1 MSTDDGATA
10 PRPPERY
17 DVRVVLDGQE
27 AEALNRLRNYLT
39 ARTQGAITATVSDT
53 IRYALLIADWKVNE
67 HEGECDGKL

>member
-1 MSTDDGATA
+1 M
-10 PRPPERY
+10 
-17 DVRVVLDGQE
+17 VLDGQE

-67 HEGECDGKL
+67 HEEEGNGKL